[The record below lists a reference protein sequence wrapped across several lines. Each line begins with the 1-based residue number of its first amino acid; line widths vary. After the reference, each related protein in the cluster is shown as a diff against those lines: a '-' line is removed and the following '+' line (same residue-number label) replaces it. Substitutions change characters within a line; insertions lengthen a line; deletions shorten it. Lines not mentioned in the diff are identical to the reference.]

1 MLFVCNEKKGN
12 VWVYKEIM
20 NVGCCKNYCGFII
33 DCKVRNSRKE
43 LIRVVIKI
51 LYDVRNIYGETNGK
65 MEHED

>member
-1 MLFVCNEKKGN
+1 
-12 VWVYKEIM
+12 M

-65 MEHED
+65 MEHEDQGQIVDFIVVGIF